1 VSIELFE
8 AWDSGRFSDGISSS
22 YELRYIIT
30 GTDDETDVLA
40 ALIGS
45 APDIY
50 YGMRRMAVEAEPLG
64 GGIWQ
69 CTVPYE
75 GKNETVYTFETGG
88 STQHIT
94 QSLATIARHAPSG
107 FTAPDFFGAIGVNGD
122 SIDGVDV
129 TVPVFNFTETYRF
142 PGATVSGT
150 FKMNLFNCTGK
161 VNNAS
166 FRGFAAGEV
175 LFMGASGTKTG
186 IDDWEISYKFAASP
200 NVTSLAVGGGITVS
214 AKKGWEYLW
223 VRFAD
228 AEDTTAK
235 ALVKRPVAAYVEQVY
250 PTANF
255 STLGIGVI

>member
-1 VSIELFE
+1 MTLIVKE
-8 AWDSGRFSDGISSS
+8 AWDSGRSVDGIVST
-22 YELRYIIT
+22 YELRYTVT
-30 GTDDETDVLA
+30 GSNDESAVLA
-40 ALIGS
+40 ALRS
-45 APDIY
+45 TAPETY
-50 YGMRRMAVEAEPLG
+50 YGMRRMQVEAEPVG

-94 QSLATIARHAPSG
+94 QSLQTIARHAASG
-107 FTAPDFFGAIGVNGD
+107 STAPDFQGAIGVNGD

-129 TVPVFNFTETYRF
+129 TVPVFNFTESRRCAGSVVT
-142 PGATVSGT
+142 GAY
-150 FKMNLFNCTGK
+150 KLALFNATGK

-175 LFMGASGTKTG
+175 LFLGASGTKTG
-186 IDDWEISYKFAASP
+186 IDDWEIAYKFAASP
-200 NVTSLAVGGGITVS
+200 NVASLAIGGGITVT

-228 AEDTTAK
+228 TEDTSAN
-235 ALVKRPVAAYVEQVY
+235 AMVKRPVAAYVEQVY
-250 PTANF
+250 PTADF
-255 STLGIGVI
+255 STLGIGTS